1 MITRYPSGK
10 TEEQIRKEASSQ
22 TIYKTIQMVEQR
34 LDIKVPRV
42 GNPTDNRDMMIEVIR
57 QHMN

>member
-1 MITRYPSGK
+1 MKYESRKSET
-10 TEEQIRKEASSQ
+10 QIRKQASSQ

-34 LDIKVPRV
+34 LDIEIPRV
-42 GNPTDNRDMMIEVIR
+42 GSPTENRDLMIEIIR